1 LPELPV
7 RFASVV
13 AKYRQVLLA
22 TTVVS
27 AVALPQIV
35 NAFDGTGRIIV
46 AQREDPKKK
55 QQQPKPQPKQVPPKQ
70 VQQPKPAP
78 QQKQVQPPKQMP
90 AQKQVQP
97 APQKQMPPTQKQ
109 VQPPAKAPL
118 QQQQAQPQQPSP
130 KADPKGV
137 QPQPKL
143 GPKADPRTVQPQPG
157 VAPKADPRTVQ
168 PQPGIAPK
176 ADPKTVQPQPGVA
189 PKADPK
195 TVQPQPGVAPKADP
209 KTVQPQPGVAPKTDP
224 RTVQPQPKLG
234 PKADPKTV
242 QPQPGVAPKTDPKTV
257 QPPAKA
263 PPVQQQTQPPQL
275 APKADPRTVQPQ
287 PKVAPRVAQPPVQVQ
302 KFGAPKAAPAA
313 QVRSVTELK
322 GKRQEQRQ
330 GNTVIIREPGN
341 RTIIRENNKIVIR
354 HDESERMRRW
364 GNAKFETRGRERYTI
379 VNRGGYDVYTITDD
393 NGRLLRRYRRFPD
406 GREYALIDNRR
417 RWGPGAAVA
426 AGAVVGGA
434 IALGLAMPRVTI
446 PREQYIVDV
455 DQAPPAMLYDTLD
468 APPLVPMERPY
479 SLDEVRDN
487 YELRAR
493 VRSVDINTINFSSG
507 SWEISP
513 DQVQRLQGLA
523 EAMQKVISENPS
535 TVFLIEGHT
544 DAVGD
549 PEDNASLSD
558 RRAESVAEALT
569 TNFNVPPENLV
580 TQGYGEQH
588 LRVQTEGSAREN
600 RRVEVRN
607 VTGLMAAQGE
617 PAEQGGAGGTDE
629 QGAAPPDAPA
639 GQPPG

>member
-1 LPELPV
+1 LDGLAADVEEEAELPELSQ
-7 RFASVV
+7 RFASTVV
-13 AKYRQVLLA
+13 KYRHVLLA

-27 AVALPQIV
+27 AIALPQVV

-55 QQQPKPQPKQVPPKQ
+55 QQQQPKPQSRPQ
-70 VQQPKPAP
+70 P
-78 QQKQVQPPKQMP
+78 QQKQVQPPPRQVQP
-90 AQKQVQP
+90 QQKQVQP
-97 APQKQMPPTQKQ
+97 QPKVAPQQKQVQQPPQKQERSPQKQQTPPQKQVQPQPQPQQKQ
-109 VQPPAKAPL
+109 VQPPPKAPPTR
-118 QQQQAQPQQPSP
+118 QQTQQPQ
-130 KADPKGV
+130 
-137 QPQPKL
+137 
-143 GPKADPRTVQPQPG
+143 
-157 VAPKADPRTVQ
+157 
-168 PQPGIAPK
+168 
-176 ADPKTVQPQPGVA
+176 VA

-195 TVQPQPGVAPKADP
+195 TVQPPQKGPPLQQQTQPPRLAPKADP
-209 KTVQPQPGVAPKTDP
+209 KTVQP
-224 RTVQPQPKLG
+224 PQKG
-234 PKADPKTV
+234 PPL
-242 QPQPGVAPKTDPKTV
+242 
-257 QPPAKA
+257 
-263 PPVQQQTQPPQL
+263 QQQTQPPQL
-275 APKADPRTVQPQ
+275 APKADPKTVQPPQKGPPLQQQTQPPQLQPQQKQVQPPQKGPLPQQQTQQ
-287 PKVAPRVAQPPVQVQ
+287 PKVAPRVAQPPVQPQ
-302 KFGAPKAAPAA
+302 KFGQPKSEPSA
-313 QVRSVTELK
+313 QRVGSVNELK

-341 RTIIRENNKIVIR
+341 RTIIRENNRIVIR

-417 RWGPGAAVA
+417 RWGPGAAIA
-426 AGAVVGGA
+426 AGAAVGGV
-434 IALGLAMPRVTI
+434 IALGLAMPRITI

-455 DQAPPAMLYDTLD
+455 DHAPPAMLYDTLD
-468 APPLVPMERPY
+468 APPLVAMERPY

-493 VRSVDINTINFSSG
+493 VRSVDINTINFASG
-507 SWEISP
+507 SWEIAP

-523 EAMQKVISENPS
+523 EAMLKVISENPS

-544 DAVGD
+544 DAVGN

-569 TNFNVPPENLV
+569 THFNVPPENLV

-588 LRVQTEGSAREN
+588 LRVQTEGSSREN

-607 VTGLMAAQGE
+607 VTGLMAAAGQGQPGE
-617 PAEQGGAGGTDE
+617 DQQGGPADG
-629 QGAAPPDAPA
+629 PPP